1 MVKIP
6 EYVQSLKA
14 YKPGN
19 LLDLSDLKVEVKEW
33 IKLGSNE
40 NALGPSPKAIEAI
53 KECAANGHEYPD
65 PGAGALID
73 LIAEKYNKKQDQII
87 CGNGSNAL
95 IQHIVNAF
103 SDVNDEILTAAG
115 TFVGILV
122 NAWKLGRKL
131 NLVPLKDYKYDLDA
145 IAEKINPNTKIVYL
159 SNPNNPTGTLFTKA
173 ELDAFIPKV
182 PKDVLIVF
190 DEAYYSFCEE
200 IEGYPNGMEYDLP
213 NMIVLRTFSKSHGL
227 AGLRI
232 GFAVG
237 PEDLITTLY
246 KVKFPFEPNI
256 LAQAAATAAIKDD
269 DFVKEVV
276 ETNKTSLKMMMDKFD
291 ELGIKYVDPTANFV
305 MILLD
310 SEEKAG
316 EFARE
321 CMQYGII
328 VRHVNSFGVPNGVR
342 INSATVGQTKYV
354 VDVFD
359 KIFKEM

>member
-1 MVKIP
+1 MIKIP

-19 LLDLSDLKVEVKEW
+19 LMDLSDLKVEVKEW

-53 KECAANGHEYPD
+53 KEASGIVHEYPD
-65 PGAGALID
+65 PGAGGLIE
-73 LIAEKYNKKQDQII
+73 LIAEKYNKKSDQII

-103 SDVNDEILTAAG
+103 SDVNDEILTASG

-122 NAWKLGRKL
+122 NTWKLGRKL
-131 NLVPLKDYKYDLDA
+131 NLVPLKDYTYDLDT
-145 IAEKINPNTKIVYL
+145 IAEKINPKTKIVYL
-159 SNPNNPTGTLFTKA
+159 SNPNNPTGTMFSKEQL
-173 ELDAFIPKV
+173 EAFIPKV
-182 PKDVLIVF
+182 PKDVLIIF

-200 IEGYPNGMEYDLP
+200 LDRYPNGMDYDLP

-269 DFVKEVV
+269 EFVKEVV
-276 ETNKTSLKMMMDKFD
+276 EINKISLKMMMEKFD
-291 ELGIKYVDPTANFV
+291 ELGIKYVDPTANFI

-310 SEEKAG
+310 SEDLAA
-316 EFARE
+316 EFAKE

-342 INSATVGQTKYV
+342 INSATVGQTEYV
-354 VDVFD
+354 IDMFEKVY
-359 KIFKEM
+359 KGI